1 MKATLKAIC
10 IIVLFMVLKPTLVY
24 PCTGITLKSKDG
36 GVVVSRT
43 VEWALNDA
51 QHNKILIVPRN
62 KTFVGQTPE
71 GYNGKSWKGKYGFVT
86 LTAYNQNYGPD
97 GMNENGLYVGVYY
110 LPGFAEYS
118 IYDPT
123 KRSSSMS
130 VGDLMQWMLSSF
142 NSVDEILPELEK
154 VIVVDVKNEE
164 FGGAALP
171 FHFKI
176 TDSSGNSRIIEIVNK
191 GEVKIYQ
198 PYLGVITNSPT
209 YDWHL
214 INMRNYI
221 QLSPNPQQ
229 TLKLDNFELS
239 PLGGGSGMMGLPGDF
254 TPPSRFVR
262 AAAFTASARP
272 LATSLDAVFESFRI
286 LDNFNIPLGAQVP
299 TANIPA
305 DIVSATQITTA
316 SDLKEK
322 VFYYHTMWNR
332 EIRKIDLKQIDFST
346 VSEQVVDDDQQKLN
360 RTKDITV
367 LLIGDVLNPGNCIGL
382 KGYAWSAVKNGCI
395 NIAETGTA
403 FSAYDAKTGAT
414 DSSQSAYVVLSD
426 DKLKAEVFFSYPT
439 DKPIVMEA
447 KPILQGETMPVIF
460 ENTTEMIKLRY
471 YKDAYHI
478 LYQDEIKYIQHYSV
492 NEGLG
497 LKLNNPR

>member
-1 MKATLKAIC
+1 MKATIKTIC
-10 IIVLFMVLKPTLVY
+10 ITVLLTVLTPVMVY

-36 GVVVSRT
+36 GVVVART

-51 QHNKILIVPRN
+51 QHNKILIVPRD

-71 GYNGKSWKGKYGFVT
+71 GYNGKRWKGKYGFVT
-86 LTAYNQNYGPD
+86 LTAYNQSYGPD
-97 GMNENGLYVGVYY
+97 GMNEHGLYVGVYY

-118 IYDPT
+118 IYNAAE
-123 KRSSSMS
+123 KSESMS

-142 NSVDEILPELEK
+142 KSVDEILTELDK

-176 TDSSGNSRIIEIVNK
+176 TDSDGNSRIVEIVNK
-191 GEVKIYQ
+191 GEVKVYES
-198 PYLGVITNSPT
+198 YLGVITNSPT

-214 INMRNYI
+214 INMRNFL

-229 TLKLDNFELS
+229 NLKIENLELS
-239 PLGGGSGMMGLPGDF
+239 PLGGGSGMIGLPGDF

-272 LATSLDAVFESFRI
+272 LATSRDAVFESFRI
-286 LDNFNIPLGAQVP
+286 LDNFNIPLGAQIP
-299 TANIPA
+299 AGNIPS

-322 VFYYHTMWNR
+322 IFYYHTMWNR
-332 EIRKIDLKQIDFST
+332 EIRKIDLKQIDFSR
-346 VSEQVVDDDQQKLN
+346 VKEQIIDDDQERSN
-360 RTKDITV
+360 RTKDISAFV
-367 LLIGDVLNPGNCIGL
+367 IGDSLNPDGCNGL
-382 KGYAWSAVKNGCI
+382 KGFAWSVVKSRCI
-395 NIAETGTA
+395 NIVGSGAA
-403 FSAYDAKTGAT
+403 FAAYEVKTGAT
-414 DSSQSAYVVLSD
+414 DPDNTAYVVLSD
-426 DKLKAEVFFSYPT
+426 DKQKAEIFFSFPT

-447 KPILQGETMPVIF
+447 QPIIEGETMPVIF
-460 ENTTEMIKLRY
+460 ENKSEMLKIRY
-471 YKDAYHI
+471 YKDEYHI
-478 LYQDEIKYIQHYSV
+478 LYENEIIYIQHYSID
-492 NEGLG
+492 EGLG
-497 LKLNNPR
+497 LKLK